1 MYGFIRLF
9 VIISYFFNFCYISIY
24 SFNDKTAVKEDRI
37 SELPGELKSHIILQM
52 IDNQSFYQSIK
63 TILTLTSISANFR
76 NLFLNNTFFVNYLA
90 NKYRINQE
98 DIAILLNFDNEEY
111 KLKKEYLELL
121 SKKDIKERENL
132 IFNAI
137 KNNNVS
143 LLMCYLKFN
152 IFVDDNS
159 YSRNSV
165 FYSKNISVNQL
176 IEAIMEGYSKDL
188 IELIINYYNID
199 INAQYIS
206 NDKSEDYYQFEG
218 NTPLHAA
225 VSSKNKGL
233 VKFLIEIGADINFKD
248 NFDKTPIM
256 KAVFS
261 GDKEM
266 VLLLL
271 NYSPDLSNVLLELL
285 KGLEHKLLCI
295 KRCSFSNKFSAMDI
309 ENFAFYPSNQEEIER
324 EKTKALYN
332 NIFDI
337 LLKYINIK
345 QQDEAIIELLK
356 HDYWWYLKNLFDKDI
371 NNSLVNTCDKEGN
384 SLLMIAI
391 RLRKQYM
398 VKFLLNYDA
407 DITLENING
416 KTALDIAIESKDDK
430 IISILLEVQ
439 HKKLRASSL

>member
-1 MYGFIRLF
+1 MYSFIRLF
-9 VIISYFFNFCYISIY
+9 VIISSFFNFCYISIY

-37 SELPGELKSHIILQM
+37 SELPGELKSHIVLQM
-52 IDNQSFYQSIK
+52 IANQSFYQSIK

-76 NLFLNNTFFVNYLA
+76 NLFLNNTFFVKYLSQKH
-90 NKYRINQE
+90 NIKQE
-98 DIAILLNFDNEEY
+98 DIAILMNFNSEDY
-111 KLKKEYLELL
+111 KVKKEYFESL
-121 SKKDIKERENL
+121 SREDIKKKEDL
-132 IFNAI
+132 ISNAI
-137 KNNNVS
+137 KKNDIG

-188 IELIINYYNID
+188 IELIINHYNID

-206 NDKSEDYYQFEG
+206 NDKLDYYYQFEG

-225 VSSKNKGL
+225 VSSRNKGL

-295 KRCSFSNKFSAMDI
+295 KRCNFSNKFSEMDI

-332 NIFDI
+332 NIFDV

-356 HDYWWYLKNLFDKDI
+356 HDYWWYLKNLFNKDI

-439 HKKLRASSL
+439 HKKLRTSSL